1 MARAVRMVIEGLLTT
16 VDPEE
21 VEETRS
27 LSCPLRRLGSVVMKE
42 EEESL
47 RVMISLPLPV
57 WEDGEQR
64 EEVD

>member
-1 MARAVRMVIEGLLTT
+1 
-16 VDPEE
+16 
-21 VEETRS
+21 
-27 LSCPLRRLGSVVMKE
+27 MKE

>member
-1 MARAVRMVIEGLLTT
+1 
-16 VDPEE
+16 
-21 VEETRS
+21 VEETRC